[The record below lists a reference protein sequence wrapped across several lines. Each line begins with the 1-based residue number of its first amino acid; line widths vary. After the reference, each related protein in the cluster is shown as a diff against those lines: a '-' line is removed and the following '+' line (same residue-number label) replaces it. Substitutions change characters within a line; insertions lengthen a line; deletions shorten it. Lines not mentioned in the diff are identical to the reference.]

1 MNETKQQIRAE
12 LMALRA
18 EGASN
23 KELIRAA
30 CQKLYA
36 AKITPTQTNVLELI
50 RTEGSS
56 PSGQTISN
64 GIKEFMDPIYE
75 RYGEPVPIQAEGVP
89 APIREILGEVAP
101 KIADAAEK
109 LGRSWYQ
116 EQVTRLE
123 EATRAAIDAAAG
135 FEQAAKDA
143 HALLDTTNVEL
154 AHSRE
159 RADDLADEVASRA
172 AEMSRQAD
180 MLAQAHEKAHR
191 DSARIETL
199 EADLRA
205 SQKEAA
211 LMKDARNQTTK
222 ELAAARES
230 IAARRAQLDDANA
243 ALDAQAKAHASAI
256 DDLKTAH
263 SQEVGRLGYEIAA
276 VKGALEKSESERRVL
291 LVKNG
296 ELGGEI
302 RAQAKEIKAN
312 GAEAD
317 RLKRQL
323 RTAQDEL
330 VDERARRASN
340 YADAGRVVEWIRTGA
355 TRKSA
360 VSAFTEGP
368 ERQIAYAVE
377 DVLAK
382 AAPGAEK
389 R

>member
-1 MNETKQQIRAE
+1 MNEPKQQIRAE
-12 LMALRA
+12 LMAVRA

-56 PSGQTISN
+56 PSGQTISK

-75 RYGEPVPIQAEGVP
+75 RYGGPVPIQAEGVP
-89 APIREILGEVAP
+89 APIREVLGEVAP

-116 EQVTRLE
+116 EQVTKLE
-123 EATRAAIDAAAG
+123 EETRAAIDAAAG
-135 FEQAAKDA
+135 FEQTAKDA

-211 LMKDARNQTTK
+211 LMKDARNQTAK

-230 IAARRAQLDDANA
+230 IA

-263 SQEVGRLGYEIAA
+263 SREVGRLGYEITAA
-276 VKGALEKSESERRVL
+276 KGALEKSESERRVL

-302 RAQAKEIKAN
+302 RAQAKEIKTN

-340 YADAGRVVEWIRTGA
+340 YADAGRVVEWIRTGV

-382 AAPGAEK
+382 YAAGAEK